1 MMKVGEEENYKI
13 CEQMTVR
20 LKGVLLRVGNFRPLK
35 FLKHVRFK
43 SDNRKVTGIYHE
55 KNS

>member
-1 MMKVGEEENYKI
+1 MIKVGEEENYKI
-13 CEQMTVR
+13 CERMAVR

>member
-1 MMKVGEEENYKI
+1 MKVGEEENYKI

-35 FLKHVRFK
+35 FLKHVRFW
-43 SDNRKVTGIYHE
+43 SDNPKVAGTYQ
-55 KNS
+55 